1 MVSKPS
7 LLPSSPAHLSLTIP
21 TPGPQIHAPSRKTS
35 PHPHLLPHLR
45 RSAQHQRPR
54 KALPS
59 VASINGMQVKD
70 YLQALSDENKIRVE
84 KIGSGNWYWSFA
96 SEEKAAKEAVL
107 EKVKEERERA
117 GKAVEEL
124 KRKVEDA
131 QRERE
136 EDGDMLMGEG
146 EGREELQ
153 KKWGVE
159 GELAGY
165 NENDPVEVERKRH
178 RIAECGREAEK
189 WTEQIQSMEGWFKDQ
204 VGGDREQ
211 LTGLKRNFYGDEFDE
226 EEQGLK
232 EL

>member
-1 MVSKPS
+1 MAPKSTP
-7 LLPSSPAHLSLTIP
+7 PAAKQALILTYF
-21 TPGPQIHAPSRKTS
+21 RTS
-35 PHPHLLPHLR
+35 GVAHSIKDLE
-45 RSAQHQRPR
+45 

-136 EDGDMLMGEG
+136 EDEDMLMGEG

-153 KKWGVE
+153 KKLRELEGE
-159 GELAGY
+159 MGGLRGELAGY

>member
-1 MVSKPS
+1 
-7 LLPSSPAHLSLTIP
+7 
-21 TPGPQIHAPSRKTS
+21 
-35 PHPHLLPHLR
+35 
-45 RSAQHQRPR
+45 
-54 KALPS
+54 
-59 VASINGMQVKD
+59 MQVKD

-107 EKVKEERERA
+107 GKVKEERERA
-117 GKAVEEL
+117 GRAVEEL

-136 EDGDMLMGEG
+136 EDGDMLMEG
-146 EGREELQ
+146 EGREGLQATLKELT
-153 KKWGVE
+153 GEIE
-159 GELAGY
+159 GLRCELSGY
-165 NENDPVEVERKRH
+165 SENDPVEVERKRQ
-178 RIAECGREAEK
+178 RMGKCRGEAEK

-211 LTGLKRNFYGDEFDE
+211 LTGLKRNFYGDEFDD

>member
-1 MVSKPS
+1 
-7 LLPSSPAHLSLTIP
+7 
-21 TPGPQIHAPSRKTS
+21 
-35 PHPHLLPHLR
+35 
-45 RSAQHQRPR
+45 
-54 KALPS
+54 
-59 VASINGMQVKD
+59 MQVKD

-107 EKVKEERERA
+107 EKVKKEREKA

-124 KRKVEDA
+124 KRKVKDA

-136 EDGDMLMGEG
+136 EDGDMLMEG
-146 EGREELQ
+146 EGREGLQATLKELT
-153 KKWGVE
+153 GEME
-159 GELAGY
+159 GLRCELSGY
-165 NENDPVEVERKRH
+165 SENDPVEVERKRQ
-178 RIAECGREAEK
+178 RIGECRGEAEK